1 MNVFFWFKKR
11 MVFNWDFLFVFF
23 FSYNALYTGLESDY
37 EEFVR
42 LICRRQARTFK
53 LNLSLGVRKILN

>member
-1 MNVFFWFKKR
+1 